1 MNLWWKSLIL
11 RIFIR
16 NSKIWFFS
24 ESCKSFSI
32 RHMTAYRVWESILGI
47 PRTHFWQ
54 NYIFPAESGRIID
67 CIIKIQKIQKITKI
81 EIFMKKIDFFLMFK
95 IDFRDRKWPE
105 NGLKGVLKW
114 FKTQN
119 WQLNQFSA
127 NFEKNE
133 KIDFWKKKFMIP
145 GRISIFRPNFGRK
158 SAGNPFIPSYLLQ
171 KNGAQ

>member
-1 MNLWWKSLIL
+1 MRKYLGGPEDPFPAKFHISGRFRPNYRLHHQ
-11 RIFIR
+11 
-16 NSKIWFFS
+16 NSKKSKKSQKSRFS
-24 ESCKSFSI
+24 
-32 RHMTAYRVWESILGI
+32 W
-47 PRTHFWQ
+47 
-54 NYIFPAESGRIID
+54 
-67 CIIKIQKIQKITKI
+67 
-81 EIFMKKIDFFLMFK
+81 KKIDFFLMFK

-133 KIDFWKKKFMIP
+133 KINFFFMIS

-158 SAGNPFIPSYLLQ
+158 SAGNPFIPSYLPPKKMEIVRSDNFGFSIKKCVQ
-171 KNGAQ
+171 PPFWPK